1 MKSVNPTNSLLNPRR
16 ASAFRTLRTGDLFNA
31 VIPAIEAA
39 GFEVEQICEEGF
51 LVRAS
56 RSDSIVGEFH
66 TRNTVVPPAGEPAD
80 DDQVVPL
87 SDPSWSEDDGFWE
100 PNGDDDTFPGREF
113 TRTADTTLSPEEEQ
127 WKERLAPFSRNDLDA
142 DTLIRVRRAL
152 RSYDDARRIL

>member
-31 VIPAIEAA
+31 VVPALESA
-39 GFEVEQICEEGF
+39 GFDVEQVCEAGF
-51 LVRAS
+51 LIRAG
-56 RSDSIVGEFH
+56 DKTIVGEFR
-66 TRNTVVPPAGEPAD
+66 TRNTVVPPADEPAD

-100 PNGDDDTFPGREF
+100 PNDDDTFPGREF
-113 TRTADTTLSPEEEQ
+113 TRTADTTLSPTEEE

-142 DTLIRVRRAL
+142 DTFIRVRRAL